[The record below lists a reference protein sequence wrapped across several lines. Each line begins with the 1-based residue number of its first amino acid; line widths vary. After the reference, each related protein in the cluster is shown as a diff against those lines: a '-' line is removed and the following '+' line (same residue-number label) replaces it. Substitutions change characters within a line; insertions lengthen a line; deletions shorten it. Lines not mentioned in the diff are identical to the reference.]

1 LTLKKHN
8 RRRFLQLAATGAGL
22 SLVYLWDK
30 MMGNRLMTT
39 LHQKIT
45 LPLIHRLV
53 SFYGDYIVVNQK
65 QHVKVFSS
73 HCTHLGC
80 IIDEVEN
87 GKLICPCHGSEFNLE
102 GEAVKGPAYKPLGS
116 VPFREND
123 NGQQIIIQPSDT

>member
-1 LTLKKHN
+1 
-8 RRRFLQLAATGAGL
+8 
-22 SLVYLWDK
+22 
-30 MMGNRLMTT
+30 MTT